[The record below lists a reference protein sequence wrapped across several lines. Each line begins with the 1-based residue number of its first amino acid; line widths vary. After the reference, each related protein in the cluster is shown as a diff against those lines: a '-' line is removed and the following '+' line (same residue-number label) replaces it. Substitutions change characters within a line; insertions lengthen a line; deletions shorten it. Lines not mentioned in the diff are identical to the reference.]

1 MIIEK
6 LLSAILSLPFFKNLN
21 ITDEAVNAIYDM
33 MSFFGQAYQI
43 VNFAALVEAVIT
55 VLGAYM
61 IAALIRVV
69 IDLL

>member
-1 MIIEK
+1 MVIEK

-21 ITDEAVNAIYDM
+21 IADEAVNAIYDM
-33 MSFFGQAYQI
+33 MSFFGQANQI
-43 VNFAALVEAVIT
+43 VNFSALVEAVIT
-55 VLGAYM
+55 VLGAYL

>member
-33 MSFFGQAYQI
+33 MSFFGQANQI

-61 IAALIRVV
+61 IAVLIRVV